1 MSVEDNKAIVRRFI
15 EAINQQDE
23 AELAAVV
30 APELLDENVQ
40 GTQWVHATFAGHRAD
55 ITEMIGEGDHIW
67 ARLATSGGHTGELWG
82 IPPTGK
88 HWTNTGVYFMRVVD
102 GKIVAREG
110 LFDTNNILEQLGA
123 TITPPPTA
131 DTAS

>member
-1 MSVEDNKAIVRRFI
+1 MSIEDNKAIVRRFI

-23 AELAAVV
+23 DAIAELV
-30 APELLDENVQ
+30 APHLIDETKQ
-40 GTQWVHATFAGHRAD
+40 GIQWVYATFAGHHID
-55 ITEMIGEGDHIW
+55 ITDMIGEGDQVW

-88 HWTNTGVYFMRVVD
+88 QWTNTGVYFVRVAD

-110 LFDTNNILEQLGA
+110 LFDAINHLEQLGA
-123 TITPPPTA
+123 TITPP
-131 DTAS
+131 ASEAAS